1 MICFQNKFSNHKF
14 ALKNYTNFSTC
25 PTPSICKPY
34 TKYPMIFRYFSFLA
48 LFFLFTSF
56 HNEVPRF
63 HKVPALPG
71 DGVFSLL
78 RRYQLEQYS
87 CNHKQFYKLNNL
99 KKNSGLKVGR
109 YYFIPVFL
117 YQFDGRTIRSS
128 IGISDWNTAKGI
140 QTYNES
146 MFDDGFRKK
155 SYKDNQVL
163 WVPYHMLNC
172 PQHDIAP
179 ATQPISNDG
188 EKNLASSNGGSRIFP
203 IFGKE
208 YEHVPL
214 KSNLLRGRVYYIVG
228 GHGGPDPGAVSKKNG
243 RQLCED
249 EYAYDVALRLTRHLV
264 EHGATAYMITRD
276 PDDGIRDDKYLKC
289 DTDELI
295 WGNSKILRSQKPRLF
310 QRSDAI
316 NELYEKHKKQGV
328 NYQRSVVIHVDSR
341 HRNEQTDLFF
351 YYHPESPKGKVLA
364 EKMHETF
371 RKKYKIHRSSG
382 QYHGSVTARDL
393 HMLRETKVP
402 SVYVEL
408 GNISH
413 PRDQQRIMYE
423 SNRKALAQW
432 MFEGLK

>member
-1 MICFQNKFSNHKF
+1 MQIVTTQLIKKEGLTFYYNTH
-14 ALKNYTNFSTC
+14 LLYLMVIRY
-25 PTPSICKPY
+25 SIF
-34 TKYPMIFRYFSFLA
+34 I
-48 LFFLFTSF
+48 FLFLLLTSF
-56 HNEVPRF
+56 HKEVPRY

-78 RRYQLEQYS
+78 RRYRLDQHS
-87 CNHKQFYKLNNL
+87 CNHPQFYKLNGL

-109 YYFIPVFL
+109 YYTIPVFL

-128 IGISDWNTAKGI
+128 IGVNNWTVAKGI
-140 QTYNES
+140 QSYNEF
-146 MFDDGFRKK
+146 MLEDGFRKK
-155 SYKDNQVL
+155 GYQDNQVL
-163 WVPYHMLNC
+163 WVPFHMLNC
-172 PQHDIAP
+172 PSEDIQLP
-179 ATQPISNDG
+179 KSPLPSDG
-188 EKNLASSNGGSRIFP
+188 EKNLSNAEGGSRKFP

-214 KSNLLRGRVYYIVG
+214 KSNLMRGKVFYIVG

-243 RQLCED
+243 KQLCED
-249 EYAYDVALRLTRHLV
+249 EYAYDVSLRLTRLLV

-276 PDDGIRDDKYLKC
+276 PDDGIRDGKYLKC
-289 DTDELI
+289 DTDELV
-295 WGNSKILRSQKPRLF
+295 WGNKKILRSQKPRLF

-316 NELYEKHKKQGV
+316 NTLYEKHKKQGV
-328 NYQRSVVIHVDSR
+328 THQKVVVIHVDSR

-351 YYHPESPKGKVLA
+351 YYHPDSPKSKKLA
-364 EKMHETF
+364 QKMHQTF
-371 RKKYKIHRSSG
+371 RKKYKVHRSNG
-382 QYHGSVTARDL
+382 QYHGSLTARDL
-393 HMLRETKVP
+393 HMLRETKAP

-413 PRDQQRIMYE
+413 PRDQQRIMFE